1 MQKDK
6 ASEGLAAYVG
16 ISAPE
21 TPKYLLTNNFLLD
34 YFQQTGENG
43 KRYDFETFAKN
54 GVLYTEDDQNREKLK
69 ESFNVFLKRYLGTQV
84 IQEENKKINTKTK
97 HYYFPMTQDMLTES
111 APTLRHLLFH
121 LQNYDKKFDFTAMRE
136 KLAVY
141 VFGGNAGLSQILK
154 ILFQEQ
160 DGKVKYAERMSYD
173 ATNTFWGKLNDSEQT
188 RMRNLGRQLNTDL
201 DTLLTHKYFCKLDF
215 YRRYHY
221 LSVLLTSY
229 VIQYIVRRKSNSAF
243 LLCKGGIQDVRLEG
257 NIHRACYNNYAGIR
271 SLFPDL
277 MQTYYC
283 DAVRKEMG
291 EEEKIKICTEAGRA
305 YIKEREFNEFAVEVM
320 GRKQRS
326 DNELEFGEIVKA
338 FHLQEGEDKVT
349 VEEFVLRYINLTK
362 SRTGSTL
369 NKMSSVLPTSGKQ
382 IGMVYP
388 DNNARQKYFAMSG
401 SLAEFYVRL
410 YLAIKE
416 RKYDYLDN
424 FLEFLYDRYRIVIVK
439 SKENERAVKSVKPK
453 LSAFD
458 YSKNKAVFIDTLNNA
473 NCLIKL
479 SDSGYVVTL
488 PEEKGG
494 LKLV

>member
-291 EEEKIKICTEAGRA
+291 EKKR
-305 YIKEREFNEFAVEVM
+305 
-320 GRKQRS
+320 
-326 DNELEFGEIVKA
+326 
-338 FHLQEGEDKVT
+338 
-349 VEEFVLRYINLTK
+349 
-362 SRTGSTL
+362 
-369 NKMSSVLPTSGKQ
+369 
-382 IGMVYP
+382 
-388 DNNARQKYFAMSG
+388 
-401 SLAEFYVRL
+401 
-410 YLAIKE
+410 
-416 RKYDYLDN
+416 
-424 FLEFLYDRYRIVIVK
+424 
-439 SKENERAVKSVKPK
+439 
-453 LSAFD
+453 
-458 YSKNKAVFIDTLNNA
+458 
-473 NCLIKL
+473 
-479 SDSGYVVTL
+479 
-488 PEEKGG
+488 
-494 LKLV
+494 